1 MGVAVK
7 QRIFG
12 WISVLIGVVLALAT
26 VEVVA
31 IAWLY
36 VEDGRYTPAAELFE
50 RTQNTYVRDVTK
62 GTGCRYI
69 DTLYPHPYVAFVQ
82 HANPPCGIP
91 WVNNVGLFGP
101 DFRGQ
106 AQRPLRRHDHRWF
119 GRLLSGREPERA
131 DPALSR
137 GGAEQ
142 PICEPQWQAVDGAGR
157 RRRRVEGAPRVHHLL
172 ALCQRGR

>member
-1 MGVAVK
+1 MK

-62 GTGCRYI
+62 GTGCR
-69 DTLYPHPYVAFVQ
+69 
-82 HANPPCGIP
+82 
-91 WVNNVGLFGP
+91 
-101 DFRGQ
+101 
-106 AQRPLRRHDHRWF
+106 
-119 GRLLSGREPERA
+119 
-131 DPALSR
+131 
-137 GGAEQ
+137 
-142 PICEPQWQAVDGAGR
+142 
-157 RRRRVEGAPRVHHLL
+157 
-172 ALCQRGR
+172 